1 MLEGHHIAVVVP
13 ARNEEEHI
21 SQVIETLPEYVDLVV
36 IVNDGSNDQT
46 QKRAQEATSPC
57 QLVILEN
64 GGKGVGSAI
73 DCGHQYVLEHL
84 SKPFVSAVMAGD
96 GQMNPGDL
104 MAVVQPIVT
113 GYADHVKGNRRAHEE
128 GYNLMPTARKRASS
142 ILGFF
147 TTLASGQPIEDP
159 QCGFTATS
167 SLVLESWDWNRSW
180 KGYGYPNYWII
191 NLSRNGWRI
200 AHVPVESIYKDE
212 TSGIKALPF
221 FTKVGVMMA
230 IEHHR
235 RNLAWLKP
243 RNLTPH
249 TLFALLAYC
258 LGWSAFLPG
267 ISNDL
272 ENELMLRGVP
282 MILVGIFFWYM
293 AHIFDRMAVRM
304 HRELRS

>member
-1 MLEGHHIAVVVP
+1 MLDGHHIAVVVP
-13 ARNEEEHI
+13 ARDEEERI
-21 SQVIETLPEYVDLVV
+21 VEVIETLPDYVDLVV
-36 IVNDGSNDQT
+36 VVDDGSKDRTN
-46 QKRAQEATSPC
+46 KSAEEASSPC
-57 QLVILEN
+57 KLVILEN

-73 DCGHQYVLEHL
+73 DRGHQYVLEHL
-84 SKPFVSAVMAGD
+84 TKPFVSAVMAGD
-96 GQMNPGDL
+96 GQMNPEDL
-104 MAVVQPIVT
+104 MPVVHPILT
-113 GYADHVKGNRRAHEE
+113 GDADHVKGNRRAHRE
-128 GYNLMPTARKRASS
+128 GYNLMPAARKRASS

-167 SLVLESWDWNRSW
+167 SEVLESWDWSRSW

-191 NLSRNGWRI
+191 NLSRQGWRI
-200 AHVPVESIYKDE
+200 AHVPVESIYRDE
-212 TSGIKALPF
+212 VSGIKTLPF
-221 FTKVGVMMA
+221 FTKVGAMMA

-235 RNLAWLKP
+235 RNLAWLIP

-258 LGWSAFLPG
+258 LGWSAFLPMV
-267 ISNDL
+267 SNDL
-272 ENELMLRGVP
+272 EDELMARGVP
-282 MILVGIFFWYM
+282 MILVGVFFWYM